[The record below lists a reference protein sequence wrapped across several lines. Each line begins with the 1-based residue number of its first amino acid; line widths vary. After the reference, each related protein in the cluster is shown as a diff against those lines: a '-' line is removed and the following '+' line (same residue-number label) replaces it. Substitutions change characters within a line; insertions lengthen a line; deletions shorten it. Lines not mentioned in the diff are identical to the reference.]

1 MMLQIIVDWIGRR
14 LGSQPEVVPPVTD
27 AQLEGLTRR
36 EEGLT
41 RREEGLTRREEGI
54 RFQREEFERLLNA
67 IGHWETVEF
76 FTADG
81 VRIES
86 IEDVPKGADGGIDA
100 IIRIVADTEHGAKI
114 IAGRIRRMIVTQKF

>member
-1 MMLQIIVDWIGRR
+1 MLQIVVDWIERR

-27 AQLEGLTRR
+27 AQLEGLTRQ

-41 RREEGLTRREEGI
+41 PREEGI

-67 IGHWETVEF
+67 IGHWQSIEF
-76 FTADG
+76 LTAHG
-81 VRIES
+81 APIED
-86 IEDVPKGADGGIDA
+86 IEDVPKGADGGIDV

-114 IAGRIRRMIVTQKF
+114 IAGKIRKMIVTQKY